1 MGIIEGVHHRRTCE
15 DWLIDSLKVAII
27 ALILFCLAMLA
38 INLWIAEDN
47 ERIKKL
53 NQHFYSLSTRGQ
65 LYSEPTERQLPT
77 WGAEKKSHLV
87 GTGHHSKKVQREGD

>member
-1 MGIIEGVHHRRTCE
+1 MGIIEGVHYRRTFE
-15 DWLIDSLKVAII
+15 DWLIDALKVAIV
-27 ALILFCLAMLA
+27 ALILFCVAILATN
-38 INLWIAEDN
+38 IWIAEDN

-65 LYSEPTERQLPT
+65 LCSEPTERKLPT

-87 GTGHHSKKVQREGD
+87 GTGRYSQKVEREGD